1 MGYNDRTARMAVP
14 GGWVYL
20 SSFATRDGSLTV
32 SLAFGPAEPL

>member
-20 SSFATRDGSLTV
+20 SAFATRDGNLT
-32 SLAFGPAEPL
+32 LALVFGPTETL